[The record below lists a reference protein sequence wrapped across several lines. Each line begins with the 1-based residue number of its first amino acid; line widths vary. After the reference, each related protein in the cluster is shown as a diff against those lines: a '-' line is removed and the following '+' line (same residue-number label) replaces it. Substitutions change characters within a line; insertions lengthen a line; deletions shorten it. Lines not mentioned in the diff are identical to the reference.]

1 MHVHE
6 RPPKLDCIIFDGS
19 KLVPSSKFK
28 IFILEVDIKLEKSKI
43 CLHEDNRKCICTCMW

>member
-19 KLVPSSKFK
+19 KLVPSSNFKFY
-28 IFILEVDIKLEKSKI
+28 IPEVGIKLEKS
-43 CLHEDNRKCICTCMW
+43 KCICTCMW